1 MPRRTKKRVSGPPHG
16 FISKFN
22 KEILADESKLAAD
35 LHERA
40 IQVSAIVE
48 RLLEHARQGKPVSLA
63 EAAEEAQV
71 DLLEVMLAVNRAS
84 DDLVRLPIPPV
95 FENETM
101 KPSSEDLQGTW
112 DYSYTVAYS
121 EEPRRVLRLEV
132 PDLPPRLP
140 HKWAAVQTYG
150 SIRERCYRLVENAL
164 RLARE
169 HGAVLPSAPFASAV
183 VIVVSHFADIRQR
196 DTDNYAIKFFS
207 DALVNAGL
215 LQQDSYVC
223 LPFVLAGIESDAPAR
238 TEIIVAEAVEQVR
251 SLLGNL
257 RNADAHRFT
266 WNKVSGRWSHTRL
279 SNEMRCPPY
288 RGGQCGEG
296 APSQA
301 LKRVPNKS

>member
-1 MPRRTKKRVSGPPHG
+1 MAKRTKKRVSGPPHG

-22 KEILADESKLAAD
+22 KEILADESRLAAD

-40 IQVSAIVE
+40 IQVSTVVE
-48 RLLEHARQGKPVSLA
+48 RLLEHARQGNSVSLD
-63 EAAEEAQV
+63 EAAEEVQV
-71 DLLEVMLAVNRAS
+71 NLHEVMLAVNRVS
-84 DDLVRLPIPPV
+84 DELVRLPIPQMSGH
-95 FENETM
+95 ETTQ
-101 KPSSEDLQGTW
+101 PSLEDLQVTR
-112 DYSYTVAYS
+112 DYSYTVEYS

-150 SIRERCYRLVENAL
+150 SIRERCYRLIENAL

-169 HGAVLPSAPFASAV
+169 HGAVLPSTPFTSAV
-183 VIVVSHFADIRQR
+183 VIMVSHFADIRQR

-207 DALVNAGL
+207 DALVDAGL

-223 LPFVLAGIESDAPAR
+223 VPFVLAAIEPDAPAR
-238 TEIIVAEAVEQVR
+238 TEIIVADVVEQVR

-266 WNKVSGRWSHTRL
+266 WDKANGRWSHSWL
-279 SNEMRCPPY
+279 PGMV
-288 RGGQCGEG
+288 G
-296 APSQA
+296 
-301 LKRVPNKS
+301 